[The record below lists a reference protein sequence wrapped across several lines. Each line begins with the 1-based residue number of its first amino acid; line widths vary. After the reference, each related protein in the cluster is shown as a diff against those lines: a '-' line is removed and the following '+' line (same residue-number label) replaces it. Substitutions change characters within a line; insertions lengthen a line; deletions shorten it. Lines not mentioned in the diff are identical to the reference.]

1 MAIKD
6 LITSDPYYVNLVKPR
21 GFPTGND
28 VYVPPTSDDPEP
40 VQTQPEY
47 GLQSII
53 NPYLPQNQGNGD
65 REPFDPL
72 LQQLI
77 EGKGPKYNF
86 ENIPNNNFYENEN
99 SIVPNN
105 INNNFYENENSI
117 VPNNIN
123 NNFYE
128 NENSIAPNNV
138 QPEGIL
144 QSLQSKISGL
154 RDFLPFGDKS
164 LTGLAAKGL
173 KSVFERDPTSP
184 TYERYDPTGK
194 IDYSKLNTTN
204 LNDFYDSNPDSETF
218 GTTRFDRA
226 APGSFGSFRTLAD
239 YFNRNKKIA
248 TTAKTKRDE
257 KKAKIAA
264 DKAAEETKKRNE
276 QIEAN
281 KINQQQQAALN
292 AAYTRQTKRQREAGG
307 GTGGQ
312 FDGASSKSE
321 YDSNPTGFSG
331 SFRDGGLASMFT
343 RRR

>member
-99 SIVPNN
+99 SI
-105 INNNFYENENSI
+105 
-117 VPNNIN
+117 
-123 NNFYE
+123 
-128 NENSIAPNNV
+128 APNNV

-164 LTGLAAKGL
+164 LTGLAVKGL

-194 IDYSKLNTTN
+194 IDYSKLNTVN
-204 LNDFYDSNPDSETF
+204 LNDFYDSNPESETF

-257 KKAKIAA
+257 KKA
-264 DKAAEETKKRNE
+264 AEETKKRNE
-276 QIEAN
+276 KIAADKIAADKEKAAN
-281 KINQQQQAALN
+281 QAFQNAMANQQAFYASLN
-292 AAYTRQTKRQREAGG
+292 EGQGASSTQEGRDNAGG
-307 GTGGQ
+307 GAAANAGEAGSGWDSSPFARGGRVRY
-312 FDGASSKSE
+312 K
-321 YDSNPTGFSG
+321 
-331 SFRDGGLASMFT
+331 DGGIASMFT